1 MKKKLV
7 RLVLSVAVALVA
19 SAAWAN
25 TAAGSD
31 SGGGAVETD
40 GYKAWSG

>member
-7 RLVLSVAVALVA
+7 RLTFSVVVALVA

-25 TAAGSD
+25 TAESS
-31 SGGGAVETD
+31 SGGGSAETD
-40 GYKAWSG
+40 GVKAWSG